1 MDDNKINNSSP
12 ETNEVKK
19 STKQGNKKTAMLII
33 PIIIAIAVIAVVLAI
48 FLKNGKDSP
57 EPIVVTDENGVVIT
71 DEKGEPV
78 TVIPETEIE
87 VYTDENG
94 EKHTNIVYKDVKVTV
109 NVPVTNEKGEKVTD
123 KNGEVVTTQ
132 KEINITDNSYQSSG
146 NSSAASDKTNNVVN
160 TTAIAVTDGQGNTA
174 VDENGNLLTT
184 IAEITSNPVT
194 VEPAEVEWKSSRGGT
209 AADYFSSII
218 PLSDGGYM
226 ASVVTNS
233 TDGDYAEFAELKY
246 KTPFTVLTKYS
257 KSGDI
262 KDQIVL
268 GSKKGLLVIT
278 SLVPTDDGGFYA
290 VGYGKNVAGENGKG
304 YYDGAIYKFNKKGEE
319 EWHKIFGTSTV
330 DLFNGATLTSDG
342 GVIAVGSVGNNDGD
356 AAGFGLPELQSA
368 ACIVKY
374 SKTGSLVWKN
384 IVGGNQDT
392 FNGVAEGTDGSLYCV
407 GTFYSGK
414 LFKGLGSSDAAVVK
428 FTKDGK
434 YSSVAQIAGKGI
446 ETFSGIT
453 ACKDGGVVVVGRSN
467 SSDAGT
473 TDSMFVSDLAA
484 RGGFDAY
491 IIKFNS
497 DLDVAFAKAFRG
509 QNDEELTA
517 VTELPDGSFI
527 ATGYS
532 NSSSRDLKGITT
544 RGGKDMVIAS
554 FGKLGTLDWVRSFGG
569 TQEDSATA
577 ICLGTNGG
585 YVIAGHTLSKD
596 IDMSGIA
603 QYVNGQSVGIIVK
616 FPE

>member
-1 MDDNKINNSSP
+1 MDDNKINNTSP
-12 ETNEVKK
+12 ETDAVQK
-19 STKQGNKKTAMLII
+19 SDKSGSKKTALILI
-33 PIIIAIAVIAVVLAI
+33 PIIIAIIAIAVILAFVLKSG
-48 FLKNGKDSP
+48 KNSP
-57 EPIVVTDENGVVIT
+57 ETIVVTDENGVVVT
-71 DEKGEPV
+71 DENGEPV
-78 TVIPETEIE
+78 TVVPETEIE
-87 VYTDENG
+87 VYTDESG
-94 EKHTNIVYKDVKVTV
+94 ETHTNIVYKDVKVTV

-123 KNGEVVTTQ
+123 KNGEVLTTQ
-132 KEINITDNSYQSSG
+132 KEITVTNATSQSSDNSST
-146 NSSAASDKTNNVVN
+146 SDKTNNTVN

-174 VDENGNLLTT
+174 VDANGNLLTT

-257 KSGDI
+257 KSGDV

-278 SLVPTDDGGFYA
+278 SLVATDDGGFYA
-290 VGYGKNVAGENGKG
+290 IGYGKNVAGENGKG
-304 YYDGAIYKFNKKGEE
+304 YYDGAIYKFDKKGKE

-342 GVIAVGSVGNNDGD
+342 GIIAVGSVGNNDGD
-356 AAGFGLPELQSA
+356 ADGFGLPELQSA

-384 IVGGNQDT
+384 IIGGNQDT
-392 FNGVAEGTDGSLYCV
+392 FNGVAEGTDGSVYCV

-446 ETFSGIT
+446 ENFSGIT

-484 RGGFDAY
+484 RGGYDAY

-517 VTELPDGSFI
+517 VIELSDGSFI

-554 FGKLGTLDWVRSFGG
+554 FGKLGDLDWVRSFGG

>member
-1 MDDNKINNSSP
+1 MDDNKINNTSP
-12 ETNEVKK
+12 KVNEAQKPAKK
-19 STKQGNKKTAMLII
+19 DNKKIALILI
-33 PIIIAIAVIAVVLAI
+33 PIIIAIVAIAVGLTFV
-48 FLKNGKDSP
+48 LKNGKDSP
-57 EPIVVTDENGVVIT
+57 EPVVVTDENGVVIT
-71 DEKGEPV
+71 DENGEPI
-78 TVIPETEIE
+78 TVVPETEIKE
-87 VYTDENG
+87 YTDKNG
-94 EKHTNIVYKDVKVTV
+94 EKHTTIVYKDVKVTV
-109 NVPVTNEKGEKVTD
+109 NVPVTNEKGENVTD

-132 KEINITDNSYQSSG
+132 KEITVTNQ
-146 NSSAASDKTNNVVN
+146 ASDKANVVK
-160 TTAIAVTDGQGNTA
+160 TTAVVVTDGQGNTA

-194 VEPAEVEWKSSRGGT
+194 VESADVEWKSSRGGT
-209 AADYFSSII
+209 AADYFSSVA
-218 PLSDGGYM
+218 PLEDGGYIS
-226 ASVVTNS
+226 AVVTNS

-257 KSGDI
+257 KSGDV
-262 KDQIVL
+262 KSQLVL
-268 GSKKGLLVIT
+268 GSTKGLLVIT

-290 VGYGKNVAGENGKG
+290 IGYGKNVAGENGKG
-304 YYDGAIYKFNKKGEE
+304 YYDGAVYKFNKKGDE

-342 GVIAVGSVGNNDGD
+342 GIIAVGSVGNNDGD
-356 AAGFGLPELQSA
+356 ADGFGLPELQSA

-384 IVGGNQDT
+384 IVGGDQDA
-392 FNGVAEGTDGSLYCV
+392 FNGVAQGADGSIYCV

-434 YSSVAQIAGKGI
+434 YSSVAPIAGKNI
-446 ETFSGIT
+446 ESFTGIT

-497 DLDVAFAKAFRG
+497 DLGLAFAKPFRG

-517 VTELPDGSFI
+517 VIELPNGSFI

-544 RGGKDMVIAS
+544 RGGKDMVIAA
-554 FGKLGTLDWVRSFGG
+554 FGRLGDLDWVRSFGG

-585 YVIAGHTLSKD
+585 YIIAGHTLSKD
-596 IDMSGIA
+596 IDMKGIA
-603 QYVNGQSVGIIVK
+603 QYVNGKSVGIIVK